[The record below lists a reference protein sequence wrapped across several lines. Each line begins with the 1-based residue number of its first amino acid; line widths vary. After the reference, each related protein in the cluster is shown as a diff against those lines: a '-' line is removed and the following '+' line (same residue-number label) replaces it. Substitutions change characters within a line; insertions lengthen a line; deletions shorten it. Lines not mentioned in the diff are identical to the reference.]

1 MCVCVEGG
9 GGGREGAEPLKGPRG
24 VVGGRRQKR
33 TCQQGSDT
41 RLPLP
46 MERAG
51 KSQPIGGRGVSDRT
65 EVRAL
70 LVSGLGYGKAD
81 V

>member
-1 MCVCVEGG
+1 MCSGG
-9 GGGREGAEPLKGPRG
+9 GGAESLKSPRG

-33 TCQQGSDT
+33 TCQQCSDT
-41 RLPLP
+41 QLPLP
-46 MERAG
+46 MKRAG

-70 LVSGLGYGKAD
+70 LVSGLGNGEAD
-81 V
+81 A